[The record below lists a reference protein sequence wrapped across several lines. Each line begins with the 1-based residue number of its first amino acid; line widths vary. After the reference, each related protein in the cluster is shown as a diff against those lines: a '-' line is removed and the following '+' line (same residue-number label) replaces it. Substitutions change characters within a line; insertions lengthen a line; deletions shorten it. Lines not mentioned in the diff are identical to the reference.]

1 MKEMTTGIRGLK
13 PHIVG
18 ARIALGLMAILTVAL
33 IPSLIA
39 LAIAQSKPVFAA
51 TQTTGDS
58 SPMAV
63 ATELA
68 GDE

>member
-39 LAIAQSKPVFAA
+39 LAKPVFAA